1 MRMDQEKL
9 FLETVRENRD
19 RMFRIAMS
27 LLHAGADAEDAVS
40 AAVEATW
47 KHFHSI
53 RNPEALSAYMTRSVV
68 NAAKDELRRRK
79 RTVPLETVEQTLTAE
94 DRQDPLFEYICELEE
109 KYRLPLILRMQER
122 MTEKEIAAALRIPRG
137 TVSTRINR
145 ALTILKEQMS
155 KEETVHAE

>member
-68 NAAKDELRRRK
+68 NAARDELRRRK

-145 ALTILKEQMS
+145 ALAILKEQMS

>member
-68 NAAKDELRRRK
+68 NAARDELRRRK

-94 DRQDPLFEYICELEE
+94 DRTDPLFEYICELEE
-109 KYRLPLILRMQER
+109 KYRLPLILRIQER

>member
-1 MRMDQEKL
+1 MDHEKI
-9 FLETVRENRD
+9 FLEAVRENRD

-27 LLHAGADAEDAVS
+27 LLHVPADAEDAVS

-47 KHFHSI
+47 KHLHGI
-53 RNPEALSAYMTRSVV
+53 RNPEALSSYLVRSAV

-79 RTVPLETVEQTLTAE
+79 RTVPMEIVEQTAAAE
-94 DRQDPLFEYICELEE
+94 NRDDPLFLYVCGLED

-137 TVSTRINR
+137 TVSSRIR
-145 ALTILKEQMS
+145 SALKILKEQME
-155 KEETVHAE
+155 KEDTDYAG

>member
-68 NAAKDELRRRK
+68 NAARDELRRRK

-122 MTEKEIAAALRIPRG
+122 MTEKEIAAVLRIPRG

>member
-68 NAAKDELRRRK
+68 NAARDELRRRK